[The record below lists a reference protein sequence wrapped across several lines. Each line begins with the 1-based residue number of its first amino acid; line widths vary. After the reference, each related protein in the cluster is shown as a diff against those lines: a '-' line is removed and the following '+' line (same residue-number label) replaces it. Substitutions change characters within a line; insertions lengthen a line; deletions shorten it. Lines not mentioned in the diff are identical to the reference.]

1 MHTNLAHASAVHAP
15 AVHVRNRDRS
25 FFTVAVVANA
35 LVVAAGFGYST
46 YARLQLG
53 DPRFGGPTLPTL
65 VRLHAAVATAWTVL
79 LILQTQLIAASRI
92 RLHRRLGVVG
102 GVTAVAIVG
111 SGWVVAVMA
120 IERFA
125 SGGEPGAT
133 MAMRFFILPFQE
145 LVVFAILVGAA
156 VWLRKRGDYH
166 KRLMLLGTIALIPA
180 ATTRPFPPG
189 SLLNTL
195 MMFGLAEMVFVVA
208 LCLHDRRTSGHIHM
222 ATVWGGGLLSLTA
235 VARTLVAGTDTWLAL
250 AKVLVG

>member
-1 MHTNLAHASAVHAP
+1 M
-15 AVHVRNRDRS
+15 
-25 FFTVAVVANA
+25 
-35 LVVAAGFGYST
+35 
-46 YARLQLG
+46 
-53 DPRFGGPTLPTL
+53 
-65 VRLHAAVATAWTVL
+65 
-79 LILQTQLIAASRI
+79 
-92 RLHRRLGVVG
+92 
-102 GVTAVAIVG
+102 AIVG